1 VAALFVTNE
10 LIDLPTKPLIEVID
24 HSNCT
29 RELNKLMH
37 LYHAVLLCHFVYY
50 HFIINTIAWKLKSWK
65 CININSRGTCLTC
78 NCISCNSKI
87 GEVHT
92 YIIKQFPTIAC
103 YNGEHDVYDVIFLF
117 IILND
122 QG

>member
-1 VAALFVTNE
+1 MTADNGQLKDSQNLASTQQIYTDPSSVQEQLNTKSYLLVAALFVTNE

-50 HFIINTIAWKLKSWK
+50 HFIINTIAWKLKS
-65 CININSRGTCLTC
+65 
-78 NCISCNSKI
+78 
-87 GEVHT
+87 
-92 YIIKQFPTIAC
+92 
-103 YNGEHDVYDVIFLF
+103 
-117 IILND
+117 
-122 QG
+122 